1 VIWNPGQVN
10 TLTLIENKMNDFYC
24 EQILSG
30 RLKVEVVVETP
41 HILAFKHTTP
51 YWPVHIVVIPKKHI
65 ESIAML
71 TANDS
76 AMILDAISVV
86 AKVATDIQANH
97 GGCRVS
103 TNVGNYQS
111 AKHLHWYIHSG
122 KRLRDESGK
131 LLSGVEP

>member
-1 VIWNPGQVN
+1 M
-10 TLTLIENKMNDFYC
+10 ENRVNDFYC

-30 RLKVEVVVETP
+30 HLKVEVVEETP

-76 AMILDAISVV
+76 TMILDAIRAVV
-86 AKVATDIQANH
+86 KVAADIQATD

-111 AKHLHWYIHSG
+111 TKHLHWYIHSG
-122 KRLRDESGK
+122 KRIRDESGK
-131 LLSGVEP
+131 LLPDVEP